1 MTQPPKKGKGKSKGK
16 GKAVK
21 EPGTGKSVEE
31 VSQNRYY
38 SVRLYLILHDVSKN
52 HRRHFQPKRQQSLYD
67 FSNIWRKRHQE
78 ICQRKVG

>member
-38 SVRLYLILHDVSKN
+38 SVRLYLILHDVSKKLS
-52 HRRHFQPKRQQSLYD
+52 PT
-67 FSNIWRKRHQE
+67 FSAETSAIIIRF
-78 ICQRKVG
+78 